1 VPWPE
6 TGRRRAQDPG
16 LLRVTSTIAPGPERP
31 GWTVAV
37 GVGVA
42 QTIAWGVL
50 YYTIAA
56 LGAPMATAASVEAPT
71 VYAAFTVSLFV
82 SGFLAPWAGRT
93 VDQHG
98 GRLVLSL
105 GSAAGASGMAV
116 LAVASSAPMLF
127 VGWGLNGVAMA
138 LGLYDV
144 AFAAVYHARR
154 DDARRVLTGV
164 TLLAGLAS
172 SIFWPLSQHLE
183 RALGLRPTLA
193 LFAALMAATIPLYQA
208 SLPRA
213 HGHAA
218 RRPAAAPPPARADAR
233 RVVLLLSA
241 VFATTGFATGALSA
255 HLLGTLRELAVPAG
269 QIAWIASLVGVFQVA
284 GRIVELTLGSRL
296 SPLATGSLSLIV
308 LSGSFLLLLATSA
321 APGLAWA
328 FAISY
333 GMSNGVL
340 TIARATVP
348 AALLGSDQIGSVL
361 GSLARPSV
369 VTRALAPWAFAAI
382 VHVAGTVAALGVLA
396 AAAGAGVLVFGPLV
410 ARRKA
415 GS

>member
-1 VPWPE
+1 
-6 TGRRRAQDPG
+6 
-16 LLRVTSTIAPGPERP
+16 
-31 GWTVAV
+31 
-37 GVGVA
+37 
-42 QTIAWGVL
+42 
-50 YYTIAA
+50 
-56 LGAPMATAASVEAPT
+56 
-71 VYAAFTVSLFV
+71 VYAAFTVSLFI

-105 GSAAGASGMAV
+105 GSAAGAVGMAV
-116 LAVASSAPMLF
+116 LAIASSAPMLF
-127 VGWGLNGVAMA
+127 LGWCLNGIAMA

-172 SIFWPLSQHLE
+172 TIFWPLSQHLE
-183 RALGLRPTLA
+183 RTLGLRPTLG
-193 LFAALMAATIPLYQA
+193 LFAALLVVTIPLYQA
-208 SLPRA
+208 TLPRA
-213 HGHAA
+213 RSGSAVA
-218 RRPAAAPPPARADAR
+218 RPAAPPPPAGAK

-269 QIAWIASLVGVFQVA
+269 QVAWIASLVGVFQVA
-284 GRIVELTLGSRL
+284 GRIVELSLGSRL
-296 SPLATGSLSLIV
+296 SPLATGLLSLIV
-308 LSGSFLLLLATSA
+308 LSGSFLLLLATGA
-321 APGLAWA
+321 APGLAWV

-348 AALLGSDQIGSVL
+348 ASLLGSDKIGSVL
-361 GSLARPSV
+361 GNLARPSV
-369 VTRALAPWAFAAI
+369 VTRAIAPWAFAAI
-382 VHVAGTVAALGVLA
+382 VHVGGTVAGLGVLA
-396 AAAGAGVLVFGPLV
+396 AAAVAGVLLFIPLMPRP
-410 ARRKA
+410 ARASLEPAVHRT
-415 GS
+415 S

>member
-1 VPWPE
+1 MTASVPRE
-6 TGRRRAQDPG
+6 A
-16 LLRVTSTIAPGPERP
+16 ERP
-31 GWTVAV
+31 AWSVAV

-56 LGAPMATAASVEAPT
+56 LGAPMATAAAVAAPT

-82 SGFLAPWAGRT
+82 AGFLAPWAGRT
-93 VDQHG
+93 VDRHG

-105 GSAAGASGMAV
+105 GSAAGAAGMAV
-116 LAVASSAPMLF
+116 LAIASSAPLLF
-127 VGWGLNGVAMA
+127 VGWCLNGVAMA

-144 AFAAVYHARR
+144 AFAAIYHARR

-172 SIFWPLSQHLE
+172 TIFWPLSQHLE
-183 RALGLRPTLA
+183 QALGLRTTLA
-193 LFAALMAATIPLYQA
+193 LFAGLLAVTIPIYRA
-208 SLPRA
+208 TLPRA
-213 HGHAA
+213 RGGHPA
-218 RRPAAAPPPARADAR
+218 RRPTAAPPSATAR
-233 RVVLLLSA
+233 RTVLLLSA

-255 HLLGTLRELAVPAG
+255 HLLGTLRALDVPGG

-284 GRIVELTLGSRL
+284 GRVLELSAGARL
-296 SPLATGSLSLIV
+296 SPLATGAISLTTL
-308 LSGSFLLLLATSA
+308 GASFLLLLATGA
-321 APGLAWA
+321 APGLAWV

-348 AALLGSDQIGSVL
+348 ALLLGSDRIGSVL
-361 GSLARPSV
+361 GNLARPSV

-382 VHVAGTVAALGVLA
+382 VHAAGTTVALGVIA
-396 AAAGAGVLVFGPLV
+396 AAAVAGALLFVPLMPRPGR
-410 ARRKA
+410 ARRGPS
-415 GS
+415 GSPR